1 MSRILTRA
9 YEERDRAAVL
19 ALFDQNRPEYFSA
32 EERDWLDETLDAPD
46 GPLFVVEADGE
57 VAAFGGYELL
67 EHYNRALIVWGMAAR
82 ARHGQGFGRVLLLER
97 LARIARETPA
107 TRWVVVDTSPASAPF
122 FERNGF
128 ETVAVWPEG
137 YRDGETLHELRLDL
151 SAHPLDALDARLAAA
166 RQHAEAQLGAA
177 P

>member
-19 ALFDQNRPEYFSA
+19 ALFDQNRPEFFSA
-32 EERDWLDETLDAPD
+32 EERDWLDETLEAPE
-46 GPLFVVEADGE
+46 GPLLVVEVDGE
-57 VAAFGGYELL
+57 AQAFGGYELL

-82 ARHGQGFGRVLLLER
+82 ARHGQGLGRLLLLER
-97 LARIARETPA
+97 LARIARETPS
-107 TRWVVVDTSPASAPF
+107 TRWVAVDTSPASAPF

-128 ETVAVWPEG
+128 ETVAVWPQG
-137 YRDGETLHELRLDL
+137 YRDGEPLHELRLDFC
-151 SAHPLDALDARLAAA
+151 AFAPDTLDARLLEA
-166 RQHAEAQLGAA
+166 RQHAEAKLGVR